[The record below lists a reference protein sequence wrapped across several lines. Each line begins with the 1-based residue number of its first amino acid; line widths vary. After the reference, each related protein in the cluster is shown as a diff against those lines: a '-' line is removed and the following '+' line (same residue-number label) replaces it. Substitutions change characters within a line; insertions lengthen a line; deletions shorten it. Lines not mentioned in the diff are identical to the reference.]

1 MTISENNC
9 RLFDKLSEALITSY
23 GLAYRTSEK
32 RFAHKMRKREERV
45 GGENIRGNRSV
56 KSEIVKGKRKKV
68 TIWFV
73 TSQLM
78 DVSISSL

>member
-1 MTISENNC
+1 
-9 RLFDKLSEALITSY
+9 
-23 GLAYRTSEK
+23 
-32 RFAHKMRKREERV
+32 MRKREERV